1 MLATRQHSRLHL
13 CRNCRKTASYSSQ
26 SDRHDIR
33 TTGLDVN
40 FLAVNM
46 NEVEKLI
53 LEKLISRRC
62 DNIAEN
68 KHLTEVVFRHSLLTE

>member
-1 MLATRQHSRLHL
+1 MLATRQHFRLHL
-13 CRNCRKTASYSSQ
+13 CRKYRKTASYSSQ

-33 TTGLDVN
+33 TRGLDVN

-62 DNIAEN
+62 DNNKGIAEN
-68 KHLTEVVFRHSLLTE
+68 KHSTEVVFRRL